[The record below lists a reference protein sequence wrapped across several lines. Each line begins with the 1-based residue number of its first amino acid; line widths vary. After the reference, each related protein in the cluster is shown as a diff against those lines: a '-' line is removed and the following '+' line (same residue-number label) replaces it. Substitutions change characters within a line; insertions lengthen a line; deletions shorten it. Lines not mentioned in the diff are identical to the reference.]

1 MKTTFRGWTPSI
13 LVGTTASGT
22 GITSACAVADRA
34 IATKI
39 HLPIRQYLLVS
50 HSGLSFFLSAHQPCP
65 TAFLVIFLLI
75 ESHITVPLRG
85 LHRQKS
91 LSYRKLSRTLTN
103 KSHDDFLLAVTH
115 CWLSG
120 IGQLVSTPKK
130 ATANEGEIFIITNRF
145 IIMTE

>member
-50 HSGLSFFLSAHQPCP
+50 HSGLSLCLDRAPALSHNL
-65 TAFLVIFLLI
+65 F
-75 ESHITVPLRG
+75 
-85 LHRQKS
+85 
-91 LSYRKLSRTLTN
+91 
-103 KSHDDFLLAVTH
+103 DDFSAD
-115 CWLSG
+115 
-120 IGQLVSTPKK
+120 
-130 ATANEGEIFIITNRF
+130 
-145 IIMTE
+145 